1 MSGGAS
7 ERGWIGGFCGK
18 CSRWYAYADGRW
30 REVEGKR
37 PSATRAPRLEDYRF
51 ARPDRPG
58 PDLLLLLLVYLGL
71 SSPMYLFQRKLR

>member
-30 REVEGKR
+30 REVEGKK
-37 PSATRAPRLEDYRF
+37 PPATRAPRLEDYTGLQGLTGMGLICCYYYLSTW
-51 ARPDRPG
+51 AY
-58 PDLLLLLLVYLGL
+58 LLLCTC
-71 SSPMYLFQRKLR
+71 SSGN